1 MVKDVSGRAAL
12 GDVADGD
19 VADGDV
25 AGGDVGNAPGM
36 VEDGLEK
43 YASFDSGLFWR
54 KTGFR

>member
-1 MVKDVSGRAAL
+1 MKDVSGRAAL
-12 GDVADGD
+12 GD

-54 KTGFR
+54 RTGFR